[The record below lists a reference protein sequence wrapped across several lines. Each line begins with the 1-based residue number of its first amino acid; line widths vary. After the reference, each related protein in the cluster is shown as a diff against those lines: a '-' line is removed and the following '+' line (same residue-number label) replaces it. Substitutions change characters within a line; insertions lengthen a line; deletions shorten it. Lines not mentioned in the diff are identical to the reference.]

1 MDSIIQVIRE
11 IVRDELRSVRI
22 GELGT
27 VTSVF
32 PIADTSG
39 TDNFACSVMLRE
51 RGVEL
56 RSVPMATPHVGMVS
70 CPQVGDLV
78 LVTFVGGDA
87 NSPIIVGRLHS
98 EQHRPPVHEDAELV
112 IEAPYGGETRLS
124 FKPDGS
130 VLVVSSD
137 AECQIGPD
145 NHIAITGQDLSITAD
160 GDVTLT
166 GAGALSI
173 SIDGDAEIAVQGNCS
188 LETTDC
194 AIKAS
199 GNIDLGEGGSG
210 VITETSHKCYFT
222 GAPLVG
228 SQSVKAKD

>member
-1 MDSIIQVIRE
+1 MDSIVQVIRE
-11 IVRDELRSVRI
+11 IVRDELRSLRI

-32 PIADTSG
+32 PVADASG
-39 TDNFACSVMLRE
+39 PDNYACSVMLRE
-51 RGVEL
+51 RDVEL
-56 RSVPMATPHVGMVS
+56 RRVPIATPHAGMAS

-87 NSPIIVGRLHS
+87 NSPIVIGRLHS
-98 EQHRPPVHEDAELV
+98 ENVRPPVHEDGELV
-112 IEAPYGGETRLS
+112 IEAPYGGETRLH

-130 VLVVSSD
+130 VLVVSTD
-137 AECQIGPD
+137 AQCQIGPE
-145 NHIAITGQDLSITAD
+145 NNITITGQNLSITAE
-160 GDVTLT
+160 GDVELT
-166 GAGALSI
+166 GAGALSV
-173 SIDGDAEIAVQGNCS
+173 SIDGDAAIVVQGNCA

-199 GNIDLGEGGSG
+199 GNIDLGESGSG
-210 VITETSHKCYFT
+210 VITEASHKCYFT

-228 SQSVKAKD
+228 SATVKAKV